1 MNNKIQEI
9 LNQIEELEGK
19 LKAEIDAQEKHI
31 SYEIKEG
38 YVKFE
43 ESVLKKQRENMKGL
57 FRFFAE
63 IPASHLLTSPFVY
76 GMIIPA
82 FLLDI
87 TLFFYQNVIFRLYGF
102 KFVKRSEFIV
112 FDRQYLRYLNFIEKL
127 NCLYCSY
134 FNGLMQY
141 AADVAAKT
149 ELYFCP
155 IKHAKKTLYRHRY
168 YKDFLIY
175 GDGEDYQKRLKLIR
189 ENIDKSAS
197 VNSKSNI

>member
-1 MNNKIQEI
+1 MNRKIQEI
-9 LNQIEELEGK
+9 IEQMEALEEK
-19 LKAEIDAQEKHI
+19 LKSEIEAQEKHI

-43 ESVLKKQRENMKGL
+43 ENVLKQQRENMKGL
-57 FRFFAE
+57 YRFFAE
-63 IPASHLLTSPFVY
+63 IPPLHLITSPFVY

-82 FLLDI
+82 VLLDM
-87 TLFFYQNVIFRLYGF
+87 TLFIYQNVIFRIYGF
-102 KFVKRSEFIV
+102 KFVRRSDYIV
-112 FDRQYLRYLNFIEKL
+112 FDRQYLRYLNSIEKL

-141 AADVAAKT
+141 AAEIAAKT

-168 YKDFLIY
+168 HKNYLAY
-175 GDGEDYQKRLKLIR
+175 GDGEEYQARLKKIR
-189 ENIDKSAS
+189 EDIDKPP
-197 VNSKSNI
+197 VL

>member
-1 MNNKIQEI
+1 MNSNIQEI
-9 LNQIEELEGK
+9 IEQMEALEEK
-19 LKAEIDAQEKHI
+19 LKGEIEKQEKQI
-31 SYEIKEG
+31 GYEIKEG

-43 ESVLKKQRENMKGL
+43 ESVLNKQRENMKGV

-82 FLLDI
+82 VLVDM
-87 TLFFYQNVIFRLYGF
+87 TLFIYQNVIFRIYGF
-102 KFVKRSEFIV
+102 KFVKRSDYII
-112 FDRQYLRYLNFIEKL
+112 FDRQYLRYLNAIEKL

-134 FNGLMQY
+134 FNGLMHY
-141 AADVAAKT
+141 AAELAAKT

-168 YKDFLIY
+168 HKNYLTY
-175 GDGEDYQKRLKLIR
+175 GDGEDYQERLKKIR
-189 ENIDKSAS
+189 EEIDK
-197 VNSKSNI
+197 VPH